1 MPHELLAGPVV
12 TCVHKEYFCALVAPP
27 MCISQM
33 RKLRLGGLQSL
44 VRACLPLF
52 QVWNDFMNRSGE
64 EQERVLRYLENEGK
78 SKARRR
84 GPARGEDRRR
94 GGPGSGLG
102 VWGRGMMGGPAWCVG
117 AGPGQVGRSP
127 VCGWGRAGGRSLVC
141 GRGLRLTPI
150 SAPLHGLLQRTR
162 PTRPAS
168 ASSVSAGVYE
178 PFSSGA
184 VFPW

>member
-1 MPHELLAGPVV
+1 MPHEFLAGPVV

-33 RKLRLGGLQSL
+33 GKLRLGGLQSL

-64 EQERVLRYLENEGK
+64 EQERVLRYLENEGR

-84 GPARGEDRRR
+84 GRGEDRRR
-94 GGPGSGLG
+94 GGPGSG
-102 VWGRGMMGGPAWCVG
+102 V
-117 AGPGQVGRSP
+117 
-127 VCGWGRAGGRSLVC
+127 GRAGSGQAGRSLAC
-141 GRGLRLTPI
+141 GRGLQLTPT

-168 ASSVSAGVYE
+168 ASSVSVGVYE